1 MNLKLK
7 DLVELLQLPEKTVK
21 TWVEQGKIPS
31 YKIGGQYR
39 FSESEINEW
48 IINNKLK
55 DNLNVSEKIIELS
68 AGKLHVSLTGFLENG
83 GIYYGIEGNSVSEII
98 NNCVN
103 RMKIPETVHRNVLL
117 ESLLERESMMP
128 TALGKGIAIPHPR
141 NPIITDVENESLS
154 ICFLANEIDY
164 GALDGKNVHTL
175 FIVLSANPKRH
186 LEMLSKISFLCQNDE
201 FMDLLKSRAD
211 SHSITEYMK
220 RKDIE
225 WIKG

>member
-1 MNLKLK
+1 MK
-7 DLVELLQLPEKTVK
+7 DLVELLQMPEKTVK
-21 TWVEQGKIPS
+21 SWVEQGKIPS

-55 DNLNVSEKIIELS
+55 DNLNVSEKIIDLS

-83 GIYYGIEGNSVSEII
+83 GIYYGIDGRNVSEII

-103 RMKIPETVHRNVLL
+103 RIRIPDTVHRNVLV

-128 TALGKGIAIPHPR
+128 TALGRGVAIPHPR
-141 NPIITDVENESLS
+141 NPIITDIENESLS
-154 ICFLANEIDY
+154 ICFLTNEIDY
-164 GALDGKNVHTL
+164 GALDGKDVHTL

-186 LEMLSKISFLCQNDE
+186 LEMLSKISFICQDQE
-201 FMDLLKSRAD
+201 FMNLLRSRAD
-211 SHSITEYMK
+211 SNSISEYLK
-220 RKDIE
+220 RKDLE
-225 WIKG
+225 WMKD

>member
-55 DNLNVSEKIIELS
+55 DHLNVSEKIIELS

-83 GIYYGIEGNSVSEII
+83 GIYYGIEGNNVSEII
-98 NNCVN
+98 NSCVD
-103 RMKIPETVHRNVLL
+103 RIKIPSCVHRSLLL

-128 TALGKGIAIPHPR
+128 TALGRGVAIPHPR

-154 ICFLANEIDY
+154 ICFLTNEIDY
-164 GALDGKNVHTL
+164 GALDRESVHTL
-175 FIVLSANPKRH
+175 FIVLCANPKRH
-186 LEMLSKISFLCQNDE
+186 LEMLSKISYLCQSDE
-201 FMDLLKSRAD
+201 FMNLLKSRAD
-211 SHSITEYMK
+211 KHSITEFLK

-225 WIKG
+225 WIRE

>member
-1 MNLKLK
+1 LNLKLK
-7 DLVELLQLPEKTVK
+7 DIAELLQIPEKKVK

-48 IINNKLK
+48 IINNKLR

-68 AGKLHVSLTGFLENG
+68 AGKLHVSLTGFLEHG
-83 GIYYGIEGNSVSEII
+83 GIYYGIEGGTVAEII

-103 RMKIPETVHRNVLL
+103 RMTIPDTVHRSLLL

-141 NPIITDVENESLS
+141 NPIITDIDNESLS
-154 ICFLANEIDY
+154 ICFLSNDINY

-186 LEMLSKISFLCQNDE
+186 LEMLSKISFICQSDD
-201 FMDLLKSRAD
+201 FMSLLKSRAD
-211 SHSITEYMK
+211 SNSITEYMK
-220 RKDIE
+220 RKDLE
-225 WIKG
+225 WIKE

>member
-1 MNLKLK
+1 MNLKMK
-7 DLVELLQLPEKTVK
+7 DLVELLQMPEKTVK
-21 TWVEQGKIPS
+21 SWVEQGKIPS

-55 DNLNVSEKIIELS
+55 DNLNVSEKIIDLS

-83 GIYYGIEGNSVSEII
+83 GIYYGIDGRNVSEII

-103 RMKIPETVHRNVLL
+103 RIRIPDTVHRNVLV

-128 TALGKGIAIPHPR
+128 TALGRGVAIPHPR
-141 NPIITDVENESLS
+141 NPIITDIENESLS
-154 ICFLANEIDY
+154 ICFLTNEIDY
-164 GALDGKNVHTL
+164 GALDGKDVHTL

-186 LEMLSKISFLCQNDE
+186 LEMLSKISFICQDQE
-201 FMDLLKSRAD
+201 FMNLLRSRAD
-211 SHSITEYMK
+211 SNSISEYLK
-220 RKDIE
+220 RKDLE
-225 WIKG
+225 WMKD

>member
-1 MNLKLK
+1 MK
-7 DLVELLQLPEKTVK
+7 DLVELLQMPEKTVK

-55 DNLNVSEKIIELS
+55 DNINVSEKIIGLS

-83 GIYYGIEGNSVSEII
+83 GIYYGIEGSTVSEII

-103 RMKIPETVHRNVLL
+103 RIKIPATVHRNVLL

-128 TALGKGIAIPHPR
+128 TALGRGVAIPHPR
-141 NPIITDVENESLS
+141 NPIITDIENESLS
-154 ICFLANEIDY
+154 ICFLTTEIDY

-186 LEMLSKISFLCQNDE
+186 LEMLSKISFICQDEE
-201 FMDLLKSRAD
+201 FMNLLKSRGD
-211 SHSITEYMK
+211 SNSILEYLEK
-220 RKDIE
+220 KDLE

>member
-1 MNLKLK
+1 MNLKMK
-7 DLVELLQLPEKTVK
+7 DLVELLQMPEKTIK

-55 DNLNVSEKIIELS
+55 DNLNVSEKIIDLS

-83 GIYYGIEGNSVSEII
+83 GIYYGIDGNDVSEII
-98 NNCVN
+98 NNCVS
-103 RMKIPETVHRNVLL
+103 RIKIPDTVHRNVLV

-128 TALGKGIAIPHPR
+128 TALGRGIAIPHPR
-141 NPIITDVENESLS
+141 NPIITDIENESLS
-154 ICFLANEIDY
+154 ICFLTNEIDY
-164 GALDGKNVHTL
+164 GALDGKDVHTL

-186 LEMLSKISFLCQNDE
+186 LEMLSKISFICQDAE
-201 FMDLLKSRAD
+201 FMNLLKSRGD
-211 SHSITEYMK
+211 TNSISEYLK
-220 RKDIE
+220 RKDLE